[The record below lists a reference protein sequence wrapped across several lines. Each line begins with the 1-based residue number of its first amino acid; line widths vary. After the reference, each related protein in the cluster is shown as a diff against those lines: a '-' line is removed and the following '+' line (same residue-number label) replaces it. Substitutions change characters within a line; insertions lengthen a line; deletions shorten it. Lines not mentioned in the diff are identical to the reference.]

1 MTTDLAVLHVDM
13 DAFFAAVE
21 VLLDPS
27 LAGKPVIVG
36 GSGGRGVVAACTY
49 EARAFGVHS
58 AMPSAHARRLC
69 PQAIFVAGHYD
80 RYAEISTRLH
90 EVLSHYTPLVEGI
103 SLDEAFLDVSGARRL
118 LGTGEE
124 IAWLVRSEIAATL
137 RLNASVGVAT
147 TKFIAKLAS
156 REAKPIADRRG
167 TRPGAGVVVI
177 RVGEELAFLHPLP
190 VGALW
195 GVGPATHKRLARF
208 GVVTVGDLAAIPV
221 ETLVGALGP
230 SLGRHLHEL
239 AWARDPRPVEPDR
252 EVKSVSHEETYAQ
265 DLHERA
271 ELAAEALRL
280 ADGVAGRL
288 RRAKLAGRTVTV
300 KVRFHDFETI
310 TRSLTL
316 PEAVDTALAIS
327 RTATGLLEGV
337 DPSPGVRLLGVAVSN
352 LSPGAERQLSL
363 LGADEPGGDWDRAT
377 GAVDRIR
384 ERFGDSAVGPAALI
398 GPRGLRL
405 KRRGDSQWGPS
416 EP

>member
-1 MTTDLAVLHVDM
+1 
-13 DAFFAAVE
+13 
-21 VLLDPS
+21 
-27 LAGKPVIVG
+27 
-36 GSGGRGVVAACTY
+36 
-49 EARAFGVHS
+49 
-58 AMPSAHARRLC
+58 
-69 PQAIFVAGHYD
+69 
-80 RYAEISTRLH
+80 
-90 EVLSHYTPLVEGI
+90 
-103 SLDEAFLDVSGARRL
+103 
-118 LGTGEE
+118 
-124 IAWLVRSEIAATL
+124 
-137 RLNASVGVAT
+137 
-147 TKFIAKLAS
+147 
-156 REAKPIADRRG
+156 
-167 TRPGAGVVVI
+167 VVVI
-177 RVGEELAFLHPLP
+177 PAGEELAFLHPLA

-239 AWARDPRPVEPDR
+239 AWARDPRRVEPDR
-252 EVKSVSHEETYAQ
+252 EVKSVSHEETYAH
-265 DLHERA
+265 DLHQRA
-271 ELAAEALRL
+271 DLAAEALRL

-310 TRSLTL
+310 TRSQTL

-327 RTATGLLEGV
+327 RTAAGLLEGV

-352 LSPGAERQLSL
+352 LSSGADRQLSL
-363 LGADEPGGDWDRAT
+363 LGAEDSDAEWDRAT

-405 KRRGDSQWGPS
+405 KRRGDAQWGPS